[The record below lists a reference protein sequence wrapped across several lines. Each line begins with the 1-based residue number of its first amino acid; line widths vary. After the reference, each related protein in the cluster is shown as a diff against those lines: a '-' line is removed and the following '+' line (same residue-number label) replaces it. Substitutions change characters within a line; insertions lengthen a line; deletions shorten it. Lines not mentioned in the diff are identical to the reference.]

1 MKKAQFFYIL
11 CIFTFVCL
19 SGNIAQTQPKT
30 PVKKTPEKE
39 FSVYI
44 CTNDGDIYYHKRGTC
59 AGFHKCSE
67 TIKNIKS
74 KAELK
79 KYKKK
84 KACQRCFGK

>member
-1 MKKAQFFYIL
+1 MKKTIVFYIL
-11 CIFTFVCL
+11 IIFVCAMGL
-19 SGNIAQTQPKT
+19 HAQTQPKT
-30 PVKKTPEKE
+30 AVKKTPEKE

-59 AGFHKCSE
+59 AGFRKCSE

-79 KYKKK
+79 KFNKK
-84 KACQRCFGK
+84 KACQRCYGK